1 MSKIQAIFSREWQL
15 KVSDKHWNGGKKKS
29 LWRTPAE
36 CCGKSK
42 KGKDTCVW
50 IYVHAESEWA
60 DVQKESANVL
70 WLLLVLLFLI
80 AHGLMT
86 FYERCQEPEEI
97 TSTQMEELSRHVIK
111 LDQIEVLAE
120 EKPTDTTSV

>member
-1 MSKIQAIFSREWQL
+1 MSRCPKRICKRFVIASGI
-15 KVSDKHWNGGKKKS
+15 
-29 LWRTPAE
+29 A
-36 CCGKSK
+36 
-42 KGKDTCVW
+42 
-50 IYVHAESEWA
+50 
-60 DVQKESANVL
+60 
-70 WLLLVLLFLI
+70 FLI

-97 TSTQMEELSRHVIK
+97 TSTQMEELSRHVIN